1 MVLKV
6 FLEKFDVGT
15 QDYIVEKDRG
25 MHLVFYRLGIATWG
39 GMVLRNCITPVT
51 WKNNRGSN
59 EYDYGYAT
67 KYNFPRFHSMQLRLD
82 FGPVPAKD
90 ALDRFFWFAA
100 GEYPRGRY
108 GRHESNEKWQGWL
121 KDDGT
126 RNKFLIHEMMEAVCR
141 YKDEHRK
148 SMIKQVHFHSNPK
161 WQHSICA
168 CLDPDRDAELKKIEG
183 RLRVECHSAA
193 CVGGGNNVYMFAPTN
208 PCTTIQV
215 CNQSVNVT
223 AEKALLKNIN
233 LNCTISG
240 PVTPKNT
247 SSANEDLGSRKVPS
261 SMMKNSVK
269 ENGNCDAD
277 YKAMV
282 KAGTSEKIGPDHP
295 HRCSEAAP
303 VCSGHVKDKQWGKC
317 KKSSGTGKKSSGT
330 GKKSSGPVVKSSGT
344 GGTSSSVTKHSDG
357 STTTTRTI
365 GETSWDEPEA
375 TTKTFSHQ
383 ETPKPA
389 EKSKPWKPDP
399 KDFPGEIE
407 PAPPAPP
414 TPEPAEESTHKT
426 VLGIR
431 LPRKLLGIDITIVL
445 IIAALIIVAAF
456 VYALKR

>member
-1 MVLKV
+1 M
-6 FLEKFDVGT
+6 
-15 QDYIVEKDRG
+15 
-25 MHLVFYRLGIATWG
+25 
-39 GMVLRNCITPVT
+39 TPVT

-303 VCSGHVKDKQWGKC
+303 VCSCHVTDTHRGKC
-317 KKSSGTGKKSSGT
+317 TKMKHSVKETGSCDADYNAMVKAGTSERIKPDCAGAARPPRYALATYSKT
-330 GKKSSGPVVKSSGT
+330 NGPVQKIVRDEQKIVRPRGEILRHGRNELVGDQTFRRLDDDHPDNWRDKLGRARGHDQDVLAPGNPKASGKIQT
-344 GGTSSSVTKHSDG
+344 V
-357 STTTTRTI
+357 
-365 GETSWDEPEA
+365 EA
-375 TTKTFSHQ
+375 R
-383 ETPKPA
+383 PKG
-389 EKSKPWKPDP
+389 
-399 KDFPGEIE
+399 FPG
-407 PAPPAPP
+407 
-414 TPEPAEESTHKT
+414 
-426 VLGIR
+426 
-431 LPRKLLGIDITIVL
+431 
-445 IIAALIIVAAF
+445 
-456 VYALKR
+456 